1 MNIPGLK
8 QNNYFENFK
17 IFDFIFSLNLKIL
30 QNLKILKSQRRKVAF
45 STNVGAGP
53 IRDLFLVIFFLEVPL
68 IVLTMNL
75 KELY

>member
-68 IVLTMNL
+68 IVLTMSL